1 MAEAGMGRELRAD
14 MMGSGEGVENEDE
27 SYAGRGVVTSEEG
40 DEAERGREEGTSLEV
55 VSWGGREANAVGG
68 SEDRAAWAA
77 RMISPMAWG
86 AGIAWDDKKIG
97 TGMKKG
103 KDRKLQISRRS

>member
-55 VSWGGREANAVGG
+55 VS
-68 SEDRAAWAA
+68 
-77 RMISPMAWG
+77 
-86 AGIAWDDKKIG
+86 
-97 TGMKKG
+97 
-103 KDRKLQISRRS
+103 